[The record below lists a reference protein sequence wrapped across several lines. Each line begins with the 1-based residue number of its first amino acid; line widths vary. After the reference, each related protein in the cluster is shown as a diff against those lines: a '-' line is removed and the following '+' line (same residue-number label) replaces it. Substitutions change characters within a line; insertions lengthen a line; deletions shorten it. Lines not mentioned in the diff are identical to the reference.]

1 MADIQLR
8 FHRDVLAL
16 SSPIDATLASQGVD
30 LSFGATM
37 EAVLDPEAV
46 HEALR
51 LHHVA
56 GAPCLVAPTAG
67 ITRARL
73 AHQRAADRDAEVAA
87 AAKSAAA
94 QFRPQH
100 LIAEIGST
108 GLPLD
113 PTSKTSLSANRDQYA
128 RAVEAIGPEGVDAFF
143 LNGLASA
150 ADVRCALM
158 GVRKVCATPVIA
170 SVDID
175 SDGRLA
181 GREPIEEIV
190 AIMQDLEADVAGFC
204 TGAAPDI
211 SVALTRRAAAACAVP
226 LLVQLDVKEAIRGH
240 VPRAF
245 ERTLEGNPY
254 GDAARMG
261 EAVPALV
268 AAGAQFLRAAG
279 NALPAHTGVLAA
291 ACAGLVPVR

>member
-30 LSFGATM
+30 MSFGATM
-37 EAVLDPEAV
+37 EAALDPEAV
-46 HEALR
+46 HDALK
-51 LHHVA
+51 LQQVA
-56 GAPCLVAPTAG
+56 GAPCLVAPTEG

-73 AHQRAADRDAEVAA
+73 AHHRAADRDAEIAA

-100 LIAEIGST
+100 LICEIGPT

-113 PTSKTSLSANRDQYA
+113 PTSKASLSANRDQYA

-158 GVRKVCATPVIA
+158 GVRKLCATPVIA
-170 SVDID
+170 SVDVD
-175 SDGRLA
+175 SEGRLA
-181 GREPIEEIV
+181 GREPIEEVV

-204 TGAAPDI
+204 TGEAPDI
-211 SVALTRRAAAACAVP
+211 ACAFARRAAAACDVP
-226 LLVQLDVKEAIRGH
+226 LLVQLDVKEAIRGRA
-240 VPRAF
+240 PRAF
-245 ERTLEGNPY
+245 ERTLEDNPY
-254 GDAARMG
+254 GDAARLG
-261 EAVPALV
+261 ESVPALV
-268 AAGAQFLRAAG
+268 AAGAQFLRATG
-279 NALPAHTGVLAA
+279 NAMPAHTGVLAA
-291 ACAGLVPVR
+291 ASAGLVPVR